1 VKASK
6 RVLLSAGL
14 GTSIAISGILG
25 IGIIPGA
32 FADETTATPTTS
44 EGGASSVS
52 TADTATT
59 PISPTTTPTT
69 TPTPGTETEAPPDTP
84 ATPQP
89 ESSAAPSQPTENMD
103 SGQSTNDPQ
112 SNVST
117 YSSPKNITPMENLG
131 SNPVT
136 ICHKP
141 GTNAQQT
148 LTVDDNALNG
158 HLGHG
163 DTVGECA
170 APETVEIFWTL
181 PNGGTPDNVTW
192 PQPYAGTQDQCG
204 VWYQAD
210 TYLKSEAEN
219 YTADGILTLGEDY
232 QSATQRGA
240 ISWRFVYG
248 GDCPL
253 VVVPP
258 KPQVT
263 TDVSQ
268 RWVWDC
274 PVQHLWSTVVTHD
287 WTYDVATN
295 TWLANDSSET
305 TMIDTRPLAGCKP
318 FHAGPEPYNP
328 TPTTSTP
335 APAPVATQD
344 TSKPFHAAPLP
355 VSQQLAQTG
364 SDTTML
370 YWLGSSLA
378 ALLIVL
384 GAAAIISTRR
394 KNG

>member
-1 VKASK
+1 MKASK

-52 TADTATT
+52 TSTDTPSQTKLGNTSTAD
-59 PISPTTTPTT
+59 PTPTT
-69 TPTPGTETEAPPDTP
+69 TETPDTP
-84 ATPQP
+84 GQ
-89 ESSAAPSQPTENMD
+89 ESSDESSQPTESLD
-103 SGQSTNDPQ
+103 AGTSTPTTEATSPGSGNQTKSTP
-112 SNVST
+112 T
-117 YSSPKNITPMENLG
+117 TENRG

-148 LTVDDNALNG
+148 LTVDDNALKG

-248 GDCPL
+248 GDCPV

-274 PVQHLWSTVVTHD
+274 PVQHLWSTAVTHD

-305 TMIDTRPLAGCKP
+305 AMIDTRPLAGCKP

-328 TPTTSTP
+328 TPTTDTP
-335 APAPVATQD
+335 TPAPVATQD

-355 VSQQLAQTG
+355 VGQQLAQTG

-370 YWLGSSLA
+370 YWLGGSLA
-378 ALLIVL
+378 ALLIAL

>member
-59 PISPTTTPTT
+59 PISPTTTPT
-69 TPTPGTETEAPPDTP
+69 PGTETEAPPDTP

-103 SGQSTNDPQ
+103 SGQS
-112 SNVST
+112 
-117 YSSPKNITPMENLG
+117 
-131 SNPVT
+131 
-136 ICHKP
+136 
-141 GTNAQQT
+141 
-148 LTVDDNALNG
+148 
-158 HLGHG
+158 
-163 DTVGECA
+163 
-170 APETVEIFWTL
+170 
-181 PNGGTPDNVTW
+181 
-192 PQPYAGTQDQCG
+192 DQCG

-328 TPTTSTP
+328 TPTTDTP
-335 APAPVATQD
+335 TPAPVATQD